1 MAQPKRPERLQLK
14 MAPEDRAL
22 LEELAATLGVDMSHA
37 IRLTVRE
44 KCRSLGIE
52 VPTVPI
58 AKKKRRAAP

>member
-14 MAPEDRAL
+14 MATEDRAL

-58 AKKKRRAAP
+58 AKKKSRAAR

>member
-14 MAPEDRAL
+14 MATEDRAL

-44 KCRSLGIE
+44 KCRALGIA
-52 VPTVPI
+52 VPNVPV
-58 AKKKRRAAP
+58 AKKKRSAAR